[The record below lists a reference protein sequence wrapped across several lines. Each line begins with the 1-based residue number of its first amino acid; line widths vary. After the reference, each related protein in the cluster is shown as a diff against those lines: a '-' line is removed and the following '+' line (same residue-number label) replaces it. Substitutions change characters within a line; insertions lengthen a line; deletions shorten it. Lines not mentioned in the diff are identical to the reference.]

1 MARIVGSKRR
11 AGGVDR
17 GSAKGAPER
26 TPHRNSR
33 ELRWPENMEDLTSLE
48 KVVMTNCN
56 NIHSLPNLPRSLKE
70 FLLNGEDLMR
80 DDCSRPAASI

>member
-1 MARIVGSKRR
+1 MVRFVGGKRS
-11 AGGVDR
+11 AGGVAR

-48 KVVMTNCN
+48 QVIMTNCK
-56 NIHSLPNLPRSLKE
+56 NIHSLPNLPGSLKE

-80 DDCSRPAASI
+80 DDCSWPAVSI